1 MAETAGAT
9 GSLEEE
15 RDFLLR
21 SLDDLES
28 ERAEGNIDD
37 ATYQRLHADY
47 TARAARVLHRLE
59 GDRVAPVAT
68 GPAVSPKRRALTVT
82 GLLVFAVVVGIA
94 LAYGLG
100 ARLPGQTITGR
111 QSPTGGNQAQA
122 AIAAAR
128 ADVKARPNDVDARL
142 ALARALTASD
152 PAGALDAYRA
162 AAKLDPTK
170 AEPYAYSGWLIR
182 LQGFPDQG
190 LTLVEKAIATD
201 AAYPDAHFFRG
212 IILLRDKHD
221 SEAAAAEFR
230 RYLELSPNSPLAPQV
245 RQLLDQATNPSS
257 TTSTTAP

>member
-1 MAETAGAT
+1 MAETTKTA

-21 SLDDLES
+21 SLDDLEA
-28 ERAEGNIDD
+28 ERDEGNIDE
-37 ATYQRLHADY
+37 ATYERLHADY
-47 TARAARVLHRLE
+47 TARAARVLHRIE
-59 GDRVAPVAT
+59 GDRVTPVET
-68 GPAVSPKRRALTVT
+68 GPAVSAKRRVLTVT
-82 GLLVFAVVVGIA
+82 GLLVFALIVGVA

-111 QSPTGGNQAQA
+111 QSPSAAPAQA

-128 ADVKARPNDVDARL
+128 ADVKARPDDLDARL

-152 PAGALDAYRA
+152 PAGALDQYRA

-170 AEPYAYSGWLIR
+170 AEPFAYSGWLIR

-190 LTLVEKAIATD
+190 LTLIDRAIAND

-212 IILLRDKHD
+212 IILLRDKSD

-257 TTSTTAP
+257 TTSTSTP